1 MNAAQDLHRLLDRA
15 LGDDTLD
22 ALLATRLLTDELTGW
37 VTDRAVLN
45 SRRAGNSWAMI
56 ARILTMSRQAA
67 HRRFGHLDRINRIT
81 DLPRRPNTLGE
92 SARQNRAGERLINRM
107 NAERETRIRL
117 ASDEAVP
124 W

>member
-22 ALLATRLLTDELTGW
+22 ALVATRLLTTEVAGW

-45 SRRAGNSWAMI
+45 SRRAGKSWAMI
-56 ARILTMSRQAA
+56 ARILMISRQAA
-67 HRRFGHLDRINRIT
+67 HRRFAHLDRITSIT
-81 DLPRRPNTLGE
+81 DLPRRPDPLGR
-92 SARQNRAGERLINRM
+92 SARQNRTGERLLNLM
-107 NAERETRIRL
+107 KSEQETRERL
-117 ASDEAVP
+117 AGDEAVP